1 MSTQSV
7 IKTIQGHHVSKT
19 LCSLTLGKDGHTN
32 VRVAT
37 HMLRHYIII
46 EYVAT
51 REDLYL
57 ATHSFFILWVA
68 FDTLEG
74 HADL

>member
-1 MSTQSV
+1 M
-7 IKTIQGHHVSKT
+7 
-19 LCSLTLGKDGHTN
+19 
-32 VRVAT
+32 RVAT

-57 ATHSFFILWVA
+57 ATHSFFILWVTS
-68 FDTLEG
+68 DTLEE
-74 HADL
+74 HADLSNKIGVGAVKFTNKTNSC